1 LTSAAYSKELCIW
14 TSAALCPFRLEL
26 LIDAISFV
34 STKVVVF
41 LSLGVDKDRDDNDV
55 DENVRTPTT
64 VSALRDQPFQPK
76 NRKMYLY

>member
-1 LTSAAYSKELCIW
+1 M
-14 TSAALCPFRLEL
+14 
-26 LIDAISFV
+26 IDAISFV